1 MDAKTLLTFHPL
13 FSEAP
18 VSISGTSNLFCVLF
32 EVGTDYT
39 PPFCVYFSSFL
50 PFQFSLGR
58 QATYYVLKL

>member
-39 PPFCVYFSSFL
+39 PPSVFIFPHFYHFSSHWEDK
-50 PFQFSLGR
+50 QH
-58 QATYYVLKL
+58 VMC